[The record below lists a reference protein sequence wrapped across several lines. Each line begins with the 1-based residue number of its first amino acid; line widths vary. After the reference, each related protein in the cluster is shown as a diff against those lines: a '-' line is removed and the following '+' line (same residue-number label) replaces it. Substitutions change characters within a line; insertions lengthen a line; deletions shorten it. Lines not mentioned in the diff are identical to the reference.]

1 MYAVAKWAY
10 SLLRK
15 IEFKMILNIADYH
28 RPTDNGQ
35 PEKC

>member
-15 IEFKMILNIADYH
+15 IEFKMILKIANDR
-28 RPTDNGQ
+28 RPTDNDQ